1 VTAAWKEAESYGTL
15 THGPFLDPL
24 TMFEDVF
31 RDMPPN
37 LQRER
42 EEMRALL
49 DAQRTATT
57 VVPAEGGQ
65 EAPPVAH
72 EG

>member
-1 VTAAWKEAESYGTL
+1 
-15 THGPFLDPL
+15 
-24 TMFEDVF
+24 MFEDVF
-31 RDMPPN
+31 RDIPVS

-49 DAQRTATT
+49 EAQRSADAKA
-57 VVPAEGGQ
+57 PAQDSHG
-65 EAPPVAH
+65 APPIAH

>member
-1 VTAAWKEAESYGTL
+1 MTASWKQAESYGTL

-24 TMFEDVF
+24 TMFDDVF

-37 LQRER
+37 LQHER

-49 DAQRTATT
+49 DAQRAASAAAP
-57 VVPAEGGQ
+57 VADGDEK
-65 EAPPVAH
+65 PPVAH

>member
-1 VTAAWKEAESYGTL
+1 MACWKEAESYGTL

-49 DAQRTATT
+49 GAQRSATAA
-57 VVPAEGGQ
+57 VPAEGGH
-65 EAPPVAH
+65 ETPSVAH